1 LTEPSRLPAVPEGS
15 IPPHAGER
23 RFGPPDQRS
32 FLRWVYTGR
41 VVLAMVVL
49 VRAALSRGD
58 APEAAFTAVLIVL
71 LACVVT
77 AYGIFVI
84 FIKKQRGRL
93 AFLQTQAAM
102 DLMLVTTLVHF
113 EGAQQ
118 SGWAALYVLVI
129 AIYALLMPLRSG
141 IVTALFGAAIFLAD
155 AYFGQ
160 PGPPGTWLWGQV
172 AVFTVVFLVV
182 AFLGQ
187 RLRIASVEQTE
198 LAIELHRV
206 RLEADE
212 ILRNIRSGVLTVDG
226 QGRLAYIN
234 LAAEHLL
241 GISAAEYSGLPI
253 LEQLQQRSNELWVAV
268 LSGIRKGRRV
278 NRAEGFARRADGTK
292 VPIGLSTTTFARPS
306 EELPSVTA
314 IFTDISDMQ
323 QLQVLHTRTERLEA
337 VAALSA
343 SLAHEIRN
351 PLASIR
357 SSVEQLARSARDDPD
372 DRVLADLIV
381 RESDRLSR
389 LLGEFLDFSRVRAS
403 HFVTVDLTAVAREAA
418 QLVREH
424 PDTGPG
430 VEILVQGDPI
440 ELDADEDLLHRI
452 VTNLILNAAQA
463 MNGAGRIEAL
473 VDRPAVGDLPQGGDF
488 EYPVRLRVRDDG
500 PGIDPELQ
508 QRLFQPF
515 VTGRPGGSG
524 LGLAIVERAVAAHR
538 GLVMM
543 ESAPQKGTTFTIL
556 LHGKWPTEDGA

>member
-1 LTEPSRLPAVPEGS
+1 LIEPSRPPAVPEGS

-23 RFGPPDQRS
+23 RFGPPEQRS
-32 FLRWVYTGR
+32 FLRWLYTGR

-49 VRAALSRGD
+49 VRAALSRNE
-58 APEAAFTAVLIVL
+58 ASEAAFTAVLIVL
-71 LACVVT
+71 LAFAVT

-113 EGAQQ
+113 EGPQQ

-141 IVTALFGAAIFLAD
+141 IVTALFGAALFLAD

-160 PGPPGTWLWGQV
+160 PGPPGNWLWGQV

-187 RLRIASVEQTE
+187 RLRTASVEQTE

-226 QGRLAYIN
+226 QGRLAFIN

-241 GISAAEYSGLPI
+241 GITAAEYSGLPI
-253 LEQLQQRSNELWVAV
+253 MDRLQQRSEELWAAV
-268 LSGIRKGRRV
+268 QSGIEKARRV
-278 NRAEGFARRADGTK
+278 NRAEGFAHRADGRK

-306 EELPSVTA
+306 EKLPSVTA

-323 QLQVLHTRTERLEA
+323 QLQMLHTRAERLEA

-389 LLGEFLDFSRVRAS
+389 LLGEFLDFSRVRAN
-403 HFVTVDLTAVAREAA
+403 HFVTVDLAGVVRDAA
-418 QLVREH
+418 QMVREH

-430 VEILVQGDPI
+430 VEITVQAESI

-463 MNGAGRIEAL
+463 MNGAGRIEAV
-473 VDRPAVGDLPQGGDF
+473 VDRPGPSELPQAGDF
-488 EYPVRLRVRDDG
+488 EYPVRLRIRDDG
-500 PGIDPELQ
+500 PGIDAELQ
-508 QRLFQPF
+508 EHVFQPF

-538 GLVMM
+538 GLVTL
-543 ESAPQKGTTFTIL
+543 ESAPDKGTTFTIL
-556 LHGKWPTEDGA
+556 LHGKWPMEDGA